1 MSSMI
6 KENTDIG
13 IKKLFI
19 IMLLYGF
26 LSQTFGCAHHV
37 MQSSSPDELTFENQ
51 ALYSIPIVYYLPEG
65 KIHVQY
71 KMTSKTANQPTANTQ
86 APVGRG
92 LGSAPTITN
101 IDPSSIK
108 AGQATITLTGTNF
121 PVGKS
126 KDTSVEVYDSNGNPI
141 SQAQKPPFV
150 ANSTTMKYVVN
161 LKAGSYYFIVKN
173 NLTGAS
179 SNKSPSLKVTSDAAT
194 PDATSPSDGGATGTA
209 PDITIETV
217 YEPDPTRCY
226 VLYHLSNISYDDTVT
241 VSLTDNSLL
250 GSVQISS
257 TSQITPIIMQMVDI
271 AKAAIEIGIPLPG
284 ARAMAAPTI
293 PPFDVI
299 IDPDD
304 ILQKSNQNSTKANE
318 IIKNLQLPDTSLLKL
333 ERLGPESP
341 LQKNQPVLNKPT
353 DSRSIFYR
361 PLWPY
366 KFTFNVPGLFN
377 ITKTVYLPNNEP
389 VITIDIARPA
399 FTKAVTNLTF
409 KSGILTEVHLERPS
423 ELLAG
428 LEIPLDILKAIAGI
442 PAEMLQF
449 KVNYGTDYIKLLQQQ
464 IQQIQLKQQLQQ
476 LKGGM

>member
-1 MSSMI
+1 
-6 KENTDIG
+6 
-13 IKKLFI
+13 
-19 IMLLYGF
+19 
-26 LSQTFGCAHHV
+26 
-37 MQSSSPDELTFENQ
+37 
-51 ALYSIPIVYYLPEG
+51 
-65 KIHVQY
+65 
-71 KMTSKTANQPTANTQ
+71 
-86 APVGRG
+86 
-92 LGSAPTITN
+92 
-101 IDPSSIK
+101 
-108 AGQATITLTGTNF
+108 
-121 PVGKS
+121 
-126 KDTSVEVYDSNGNPI
+126 VEVYDSNGNPI
-141 SQAQKPPFV
+141 SQAQKPPSV
-150 ANSTTMKYVVN
+150 ANSTTMTYEVN

-179 SNKSPSLKVTSDAAT
+179 SDKSPPLTVTSDGA
-194 PDATSPSDGGATGTA
+194 PPVVSPPADGGAPGTA

-217 YEPDPTRCY
+217 YEPDPARCY
-226 VLYHLSNISYDDTVT
+226 VLYHRTNISYDDTVT

-284 ARAMAAPTI
+284 ARGITPPTI
-293 PPFDVI
+293 IPFDVT
-299 IDPDD
+299 IDPKD
-304 ILQKSNQNSTKANE
+304 ILPDSYKNTDGTNNIENELHLPAKS
-318 IIKNLQLPDTSLLKL
+318 LQL
-333 ERLGPESP
+333 ERLGPPESP
-341 LQKNQPVLNKPT
+341 LLKNQPVLNKPT
-353 DSRSIFYR
+353 DSRTIFYR

-377 ITKTVYLPNNEP
+377 INKTVYLPNKEP
-389 VITIDIARPA
+389 VIAIDIARPA